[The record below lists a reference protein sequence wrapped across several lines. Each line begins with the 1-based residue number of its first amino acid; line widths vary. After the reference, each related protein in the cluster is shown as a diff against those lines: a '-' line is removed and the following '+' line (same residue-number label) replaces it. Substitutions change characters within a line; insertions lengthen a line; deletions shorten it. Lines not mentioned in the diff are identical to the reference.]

1 MKEAFRPALAL
12 QVLRCDRRGPGE
24 HKHHPAGRP
33 GRPTEH
39 VQCRHHIDRAQL
51 GKRLICTKGNLC
63 VLCFIPLWFFPTLVC
78 FTFRNCLFP
87 SLLSSALHSEREP
100 PGLVRG
106 RQGGSRRSGGFR
118 LCSQARAPPAVLYRT
133 ASVMEKPRLPTPA
146 GALEEGA
153 FSACTA
159 LYLSAA
165 PFVPASRRVHH
176 HHQKII
182 YSFISTG

>member
-33 GRPTEH
+33 GRPTEY

-63 VLCFIPLWFFPTLVC
+63 ILCFIPLCFFPTLVC

-87 SLLSSALHSEREP
+87 SLLSSALHSERES

-106 RQGGSRRSGGFR
+106 GRGSVQQAERR
-118 LCSQARAPPAVLYRT
+118 LQAVLT
-133 ASVMEKPRLPTPA
+133 SQNLPSRSLSHSFCDGEAEAAKPA

-159 LYLSAA
+159 LCLSVA
-165 PFVPASRRVHH
+165 PFIQPLGEFIV
-176 HHQKII
+176 II
-182 YSFISTG
+182 KKLFTVL